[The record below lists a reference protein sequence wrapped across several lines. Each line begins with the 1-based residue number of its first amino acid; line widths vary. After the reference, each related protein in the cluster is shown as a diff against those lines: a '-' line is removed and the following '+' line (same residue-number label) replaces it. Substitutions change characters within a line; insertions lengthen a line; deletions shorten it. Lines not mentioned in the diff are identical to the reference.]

1 MLVRLLSLSLILSFA
16 CGDDD
21 TDTTGGDDASVDAG
35 PIDMGPPD
43 AFEVV
48 QTVEELP
55 DPEAFQAGVAEIAI
69 PAPVGI
75 GTMGFSPFGAPDSIT
90 PFADMH
96 PGTTRMHG
104 QLDFKAVAFSRGP
117 AHEVVLVRMDTI
129 GVFEQLRAGVLDELE
144 ERLGRRLDESLVLAG
159 NHTHSGPG
167 RLLMTEGVLTALGD
181 NFLPEFY
188 DRVVTALADVIEA
201 ALDDLAP
208 AELGFVMA
216 ETSAGHND
224 RRCENDSLDII
235 QENPELPMIAVRR
248 EGEIDALVLTY
259 AYHGT
264 ILGIDEL
271 TLSGD
276 MGSVVEQRIAERLDH
291 PVSVLLFNS
300 WGADMSPSNPEP
312 GAGESGG
319 EQPASYDRMDRIGSV
334 IADAIV
340 PQIDSLTYE
349 SEPTIRARTY
359 RTHLNRDAINYDEDT
374 FSRYRNGGAF
384 CGAGSEG
391 NCEDSEPV
399 PDLDRACI
407 PVPPNTLPQQTL
419 FTTGQIGEVYFVTAP
434 GEWSTALGTG
444 LMERMRDA
452 AGAEHSMM
460 IGYANDYTGYSITE
474 EDWWQGG
481 YEASGGLWGPKQGD
495 FLADM
500 AFGAFESYLMS
511 YIEPP
516 YREPAPL
523 EPFSGYTYDPYV
535 PETAV
540 GVGDFAVDV
549 PASVSTT
556 DTLEF
561 TVQGTDPWIG
571 TPVAVLERDSG
582 GGSFEAVVRSNG
594 LVVDSTSY
602 DFWADLAVSPTYADE
617 LRADA
622 RTFEWT
628 FHFPVSRRAGVGEVL
643 SGDYRFAVTLPTDL
657 DGGTMVVHSA
667 TFTVP

>member
-1 MLVRLLSLSLILSFA
+1 MLVRFLALSLILSLA

-21 TDTTGGDDASVDAG
+21 TDTGGDDASVDAG

-55 DPEAFQAGVAEIAI
+55 DPEAFRAGVAEIAI
-69 PAPVGI
+69 PAPLGI
-75 GTMGFSPFGAPDSIT
+75 GTMGYGPFSAPESIT
-90 PFADMH
+90 PFADMY

-104 QLDFKAVAFSRGP
+104 QLNFKAVAFSRGD
-117 AHEVVLVRMDTI
+117 AHEVILVRMDTI

-144 ERLGRRLDESLVLAG
+144 GRLGRRLDESLVLAG

-181 NFLPEFY
+181 TFLPEFY
-188 DRVVTALADVIEA
+188 DRAVGALADVVEA

-208 AELGFVMA
+208 AQIGFAMV

-235 QENPELPMIAVRR
+235 QENPELPVIAVQR

-264 ILGIDEL
+264 ILGIDDL

-276 MGSVVEQRIAERLDH
+276 MGSVVEQRIAERLDR

-300 WGADMSPSNPEP
+300 WGADMSPSNPE
-312 GAGESGG
+312 AGGDESGG
-319 EQPASYDRMDRIGSV
+319 EQPANYDRMDRIGNV
-334 IADAIV
+334 LADAIV
-340 PQIDSLTYE
+340 PELASLTFE
-349 SEPTIRARTY
+349 SAPTVRARTY

-374 FSRYRNGGAF
+374 FSRYQNGGAY

-399 PDLDRACI
+399 PNLDRACI
-407 PVPPNTLPQQTL
+407 PVPRDTLPQQTL
-419 FTTGQIGEVYFVTAP
+419 FTAGQIGEVYFVTAP

-452 AGAEHSMM
+452 TGGSSMM

-481 YEASGGLWGPKQGD
+481 YETSGALWGPRQGD
-495 FLADM
+495 FLAEM
-500 AFGAFESYLMS
+500 AFGAFESYIGS
-511 YIEPP
+511 YVEPP

-523 EPFSGYTYDPYV
+523 EAFSGYSYDPYV
-535 PETAV
+535 PETPVAV
-540 GVGDFAVDV
+540 GTFAVDV
-549 PASVSTT
+549 PASAALT
-556 DTLEF
+556 DTLTF

-571 TPVAVLERDSG
+571 APVAVLERDAG
-582 GGSFEAVVRSNG
+582 GASFEPVVRSNG
-594 LVVDSTSY
+594 MVVDSTSY
-602 DFWADLAVSPTYADE
+602 DFWADLTVAPTYAEE
-617 LRADA
+617 LRADS
-622 RTFEWT
+622 RTFSWT
-628 FHFPVSRRAGVGEVL
+628 FHFPVSRRAGVGVDL
-643 SGDYRFAVTLPTDL
+643 SGDYRFAVTIPTDL
-657 DGGTMVVHSA
+657 DGGTMVVHSG